1 MRQTFFL
8 TSAGRKI
15 VIIACISSLD
25 AGLASAHTCLMTP
38 PSDGPAAGPGGE
50 KPLTGRLLQGLLI
63 VAIMALIAIAVVSFH

>member
-1 MRQTFFL
+1 
-8 TSAGRKI
+8 
-15 VIIACISSLD
+15 
-25 AGLASAHTCLMTP
+25 MTH